1 MTSFNILTG
10 YFDSGLFSELWQ
22 KSEESKLL
30 FCHESLNNI
39 TSGAITGLHLIE
51 KNQWGGVN
59 DNETAQVFSWRPTH
73 PSQ

>member
-22 KSEESKLL
+22 KSDESKLL
-30 FCHESLNNI
+30 FCHENLNNI

-59 DNETAQVFSWRPTH
+59 DNETAQAFSWRPTH
-73 PSQ
+73 PPQ